1 MIEFIVK
8 GCNDCPF
15 KQINYND
22 YATGHDTIEY
32 CNLCKI
38 MGDIENILEIYD
50 SFKKDKP
57 TETPIWC
64 PLKGDGIIIKIK
76 KN

>member
-32 CNLCKI
+32 CNLCKS
-38 MGDIENILEIYD
+38 MGDTDNILEIYD

-57 TETPIWC
+57 TETPDWC
-64 PLKGDGIIIKIK
+64 PLKGGEICIKFE
-76 KN
+76 